1 MQTLCPNPWTW
12 RGIIWW
18 ATGLS
23 WWPVGSKSLHFLP
36 FLWNVRDTFQYTSAL
51 TYDAVQVMTEAF
63 RNLRKQR
70 IEISRR
76 GNAGDCLANPA
87 VPWGQ
92 GVEIERALKQVS
104 HLTCVLMW
112 INNGY
117 FFIPCWISYLV
128 LLFMFSVKGMLFPKY
143 TKVGWRVKRNLINA
157 VFLTWAHWE

>member
-1 MQTLCPNPWTW
+1 MLKVKGKLPSPDILDHFSLILRFLDADIAFKFLNFSMVLHGGQLQYWAHMQWV
-12 RGIIWW
+12 
-18 ATGLS
+18 S
-23 WWPVGSKSLHFLP
+23 ELP
-36 FLWNVRDTFQYTSAL
+36 PILTKVCGPFQYTSAL

-104 HLTCVLMW
+104 HSKWAESWCHITWSSIFPYHISHV
-112 INNGY
+112 Y
-117 FFIPCWISYLV
+117 FNPYV
-128 LLFMFSVKGMLFPKY
+128 
-143 TKVGWRVKRNLINA
+143 
-157 VFLTWAHWE
+157 

>member
-1 MQTLCPNPWTW
+1 MGNKVLDFSHPYKMCD
-12 RGIIWW
+12 
-18 ATGLS
+18 S
-23 WWPVGSKSLHFLP
+23 
-36 FLWNVRDTFQYTSAL
+36 FQYTSAL

-104 HLTCVLMW
+104 FTEWV
-112 INNGY
+112 
-117 FFIPCWISYLV
+117 
-128 LLFMFSVKGMLFPKY
+128 
-143 TKVGWRVKRNLINA
+143 
-157 VFLTWAHWE
+157 

>member
-1 MQTLCPNPWTW
+1 MHRQCLNSWTW
-12 RGIIWW
+12 YGIVWW
-18 ATGLS
+18 ATAVLM
-23 WWPVGSKSLHFLP
+23 VVRLNFLP
-36 FLWNVRDTFQYTSAL
+36 FTWNVCDIFQYTSAL

-104 HLTCVLMW
+104 HSTQLFMW
-112 INNGY
+112 FNNGSH
-117 FFIPCWISYLV
+117 FFSAKSLIL
-128 LLFMFSVKGMLFPKY
+128 LLFLMFHMEGVFFPNY
-143 TKVGWRVKRNLINA
+143 TKAGGRLKRNLINV
-157 VFLTWAHWE
+157 VFWTWAQWE